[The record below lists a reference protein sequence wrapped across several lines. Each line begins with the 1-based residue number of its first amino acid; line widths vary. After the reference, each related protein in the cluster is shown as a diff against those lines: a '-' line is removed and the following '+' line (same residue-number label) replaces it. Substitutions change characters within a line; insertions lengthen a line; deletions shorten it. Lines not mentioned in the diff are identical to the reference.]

1 MADGL
6 TAVVDVMATCMT
18 TITSNPLLMALF
30 CTALVG
36 AGFGLVGRAKNS
48 VL

>member
-1 MADGL
+1 MEAAL
-6 TAVVDVMATCMT
+6 TTVSSVLSTCMT
-18 TITSNPLLMALF
+18 TISDNPLLMALF
-30 CTALVG
+30 ATALVG

>member
-1 MADGL
+1 MEAGL
-6 TAVVDVMATCMT
+6 SAVASVLATCMD
-18 TITSNPLLMALF
+18 TISENPLLMALF

>member
-1 MADGL
+1 MEQGL
-6 TAVVDVMATCMT
+6 AAVASVLATCVG
-18 TITSNPLLMALF
+18 TITDNALLMALF
-30 CTALVG
+30 CTSLVG